1 MTIQMTEDDKNT
13 KTERTIADD
22 TLIITKQDGG
32 AVAEFTR
39 MYVGH
44 WSVWVKK
51 TTDKSRSAA

>member
-1 MTIQMTEDDKNT
+1 MTIPMTEDNNNA
-13 KTERTIADD
+13 KTECTIADD

-39 MYVGH
+39 KYVGH

-51 TTDKSRSAA
+51 TTDKSLSAA